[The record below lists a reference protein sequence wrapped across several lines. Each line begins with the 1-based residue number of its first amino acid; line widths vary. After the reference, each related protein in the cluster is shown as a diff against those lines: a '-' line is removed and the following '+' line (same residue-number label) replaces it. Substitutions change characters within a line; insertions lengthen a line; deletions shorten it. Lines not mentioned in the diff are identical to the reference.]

1 MKQKLT
7 LLIAAICLVAAV
19 NAQKNKKNAF
29 KPGQIKPAL
38 FGISFSLT
46 DFNAPK
52 NFNARNAS
60 TLPIS
65 DMSAGVSLNYM
76 QGLTPFIDLACRFNG
91 IFHDYSAN
99 FNNKPAS
106 TEIGLELEPSINIR
120 PIKDENKWSPYLNA
134 GLGLG
139 LYTNRLGAYVPLG
152 GGVQINASNVAYFF
166 VQANYKWSISPNVI
180 GNNMFYSVGFTK
192 NISGK

>member
-7 LLIAAICLVAAV
+7 LLIAAICLAAAV
-19 NAQKNKKNAF
+19 NAQKTKKNVF

-38 FGISFSLT
+38 FGLSFSLS

-52 NFNARNAS
+52 NFSTRNATS
-60 TLPIS
+60 LPIA
-65 DMSAGVSLNYM
+65 DMSSGVSIQYM
-76 QGLTPFIDLACRFNG
+76 QGLTPFIDFAARFNG

-99 FNNKPAS
+99 FNNKPAT

-120 PIKDENKWSPYLNA
+120 PIKDENKWAPYLNT
-134 GLGLG
+134 GVGLG
-139 LYTNRLGAYVPLG
+139 LYTNRLGAYIPLG
-152 GGVQINASNVAYFF
+152 AGLQVNASNVAYFF
-166 VQANYKWSISPNVI
+166 LQANYKWTITPNVL
-180 GNNMFYSVGFTK
+180 GNNFYYSIGFAK